1 MWHGRASLSGVAG
14 TSPAMTDERLRQAP
28 MSARHRRETS
38 RPIGGTPLSKNIPI
52 TLACGD
58 YEITRA
64 LKEGTVTPDGIDLTV
79 LTDMDSTTRHWRFL
93 RNRDFDMA
101 ETSAS
106 SYIVARG
113 QDWPV
118 RALPVFLHRR
128 FRHGFV
134 FVNTTKGISKP
145 TDLIGRRIGIK
156 SFLVTAIHWM
166 RGLLEKEYGVPHTA
180 VEWVAEL
187 DEDVDF
193 TPPPGLK
200 LTRLP
205 HDKSVETML
214 AEGGCGGC
222 GRTTSRR
229 RWRSSSAPASSR
241 SCT

>member
-1 MWHGRASLSGVAG
+1 MAYVKVSEAEAKPDG
-14 TSPAMTDERLRQAP
+14 
-28 MSARHRRETS
+28 ETFHS
-38 RPIGGTPLSKNIPI
+38 EEPVSKNIPI

-64 LKEGTVTPDGIDLTV
+64 LKEGTVKPDGIDLTV

-134 FVNTTKGISKP
+134 FVNAAKGIEQAHRP
-145 TDLIGRRIGIK
+145 DRPPHRHQVVPRHRDPLDARPPGEGIRRAAHRGRMGRRARRGRRLHAAAGPQADAAPPRQIGGDH
-156 SFLVTAIHWM
+156 AR
-166 RGLLEKEYGVPHTA
+166 RGRARRRDPFEHHQA
-180 VEWVAEL
+180 VRRRRSA
-187 DEDVDF
+187 
-193 TPPPGLK
+193 G
-200 LTRLP
+200 
-205 HDKSVETML
+205 
-214 AEGGCGGC
+214 AAGC

-229 RWRSSSAPASSR
+229 RSRSTSAPASSR
-241 SCT
+241 SCM